1 MTRTELRTAIKEI
14 TNSSKITAEE
24 RLVLGDF
31 IWKAIDEKKIGD
43 FTRARAVIDFLHQTG
58 KISLTEAFNLADL
71 F

>member
-58 KISLTEAFNLADL
+58 KISLTDAFNLADL
-71 F
+71 I

>member
-24 RLVLGDF
+24 RLVMGDF

>member
-14 TNSSKITAEE
+14 TNRSKITAEE

-31 IWKAIDEKKIGD
+31 IWKAIDEKQIGD

-58 KISLTEAFNLADL
+58 KISLTDAFNLADL
-71 F
+71 I

>member
-43 FTRARAVIDFLHQTG
+43 FTRARAVIDFMHQTG

-71 F
+71 I

>member
-43 FTRARAVIDFLHQTG
+43 FTRARAVIDFLHRTG

-71 F
+71 I

>member
-43 FTRARAVIDFLHQTG
+43 FTRARALIDFLHQTG

-71 F
+71 I